1 MIAILAIAGWISQT
15 QVKDT
20 KKGMMTTC
28 IHIAIVNC
36 IGVLLFSV
44 NIAHEVTTQSF

>member
-36 IGVLLFSV
+36 IGVLLFF
-44 NIAHEVTTQSF
+44 Q